1 MRARWMKPGRSR
13 LAMSKLIK
21 FGWLLAAATLV
32 AQDAGLDPARAVRI
46 DLPKDAPL
54 AFVGLDPGD
63 SRTTNRGGATVLDLR
78 ATLTF
83 RNATQ
88 QRIRGI
94 SLLITAQEVTPGGKG
109 SVAAPSLDVAPGAT
123 FPVRVNMRL
132 MKPMAVA
139 GAPLV
144 DVAVDGVLFDSLGF
158 YGPDK
163 LGSRRTLTVWE
174 VEARRDRKHFAAI
187 LSSGGSEALR
197 QEVVGILARNDARP
211 RLDVQ
216 VSRNRVTVMEAAAP
230 VTFAFMRVPDAP
242 VELAEGVAMVSNAE
256 VRSPKVE
263 LINRSGKGV
272 KHVDMG
278 WIVRDAEGRDYFA
291 ASLPADV
298 NLGPGERA
306 TVRKDTALRLMR
318 PASGAAIGIAGMTG
332 FVQSVEYSDGQV
344 WVPTRAALG
353 QPTLRSALGPSPE
366 EQRLLEIYRAKG
378 LDALIAEL
386 KRFQ

>member
-1 MRARWMKPGRSR
+1 MFKST
-13 LAMSKLIK
+13 K
-21 FGWLLAAATLV
+21 FALLFGAASLLLA
-32 AQDAGLDPARAVRI
+32 QESGLDPARAVKI
-46 DLPKDAPL
+46 ELPKDAPI

-132 MKPMAVA
+132 LKPMAVA

-144 DVAVDGVLFDSLGF
+144 DVSVDGVLFDTLAF

-174 VEARRDRKHFAAI
+174 TEARRDRKHFASI
-187 LSSGGSEALR
+187 LSSGGGEALR

-216 VSRNRVTVMEAAAP
+216 VSRHRVTVMEAAAP
-230 VTFAFMRVPDAP
+230 VSFAFMRLPEAP
-242 VELAEGVAMVSNAE
+242 VELAEGVAMVASAE
-256 VRSPKVE
+256 VRSPKVD

-278 WIVRDAEGRDYFA
+278 WIVRDAEGRDYYA

-298 NLGPGERA
+298 NLAPGQRT
-306 TVRKDTALRLMR
+306 TVRKETALRLMR
-318 PASGAAIGIAGMTG
+318 PQSGSAVGVSGMTG
-332 FVQSVEYSDGQV
+332 FVESVEYSDGQI
-344 WVPTRAALG
+344 WVPSRAALG

-366 EQRLLEIYRAKG
+366 EQRLLELYRSKG
-378 LDALIAEL
+378 LEALIAEL
-386 KRFQ
+386 RKFQ

>member
-1 MRARWMKPGRSR
+1 MC
-13 LAMSKLIK
+13 KLTK
-21 FGWLLAAATLV
+21 FAWVLAAATLA
-32 AQDAGLDPARAVRI
+32 AQDAGFDPARAVKI
-46 DLPKDAPL
+46 ELPKDAPI

-63 SRTTNRGGATVLDLR
+63 SRTSNRGGATVLDLH

-132 MKPMAVA
+132 LKPIAVPGVA
-139 GAPLV
+139 LV
-144 DVAVDGVLFDSLGF
+144 DVAVDGVLFDTLAF

-174 VEARRDRKHFAAI
+174 TEARRDRKHFASI
-187 LSSGGSEALR
+187 LSSGGGEALR
-197 QEVVGILARNDARP
+197 QEVVGILARNEARP

-216 VSRNRVTVMEAAAP
+216 VSRNRVTAMEAALP
-230 VTFAFMRVPDAP
+230 VTFAFMRLPEAP
-242 VELAEGVAMVSNAE
+242 VELAEGMAMVASSE
-256 VRSPKVE
+256 VRSPKVD

-278 WIVRDAEGRDYFA
+278 WIVRDAEGRDYYA

-298 NLGPGERA
+298 NLSPGERT
-306 TVRKDTALRLMR
+306 TVRKETALRLTR
-318 PASGAAIGIAGMTG
+318 PQSGGALGVSGMTG
-332 FVQSVEYSDGQV
+332 FVQSVEYTDGQV
-344 WVPTRAALG
+344 WVPSRAALG
-353 QPTLRSALGPSPE
+353 QPTLRAALGPSPE

-378 LDALIAEL
+378 LEALIAEL
-386 KRFQ
+386 KRFH